1 MGMKML
7 ASWEAKKKKKKK
19 RLNDQGKAWSM
30 KQWQYNIKNLI
41 LKPKKSKF
49 FYRSQ
54 PTSPILSKPSALL
67 LSNTKR
73 SSKRSN
79 PVSASSMPL
88 KRQLLPASRLPQT
101 LLTPPWKS
109 KRRRRASMAKI
120 RICRSSNSREMGR
133 ERGEEGKERWRDS
146 MWILICWVWRWSF
159 WGLGTTWKIMGEE
172 RGDITFAGNLDDAVP
187 IVLWWAFFFSFE
199 RLRCPYDRA
208 FFWETLL
215 VFISILTRKCF
226 PIKPHSYDY
235 Y

>member
-1 MGMKML
+1 M
-7 ASWEAKKKKKKK
+7 
-19 RLNDQGKAWSM
+19 NDQGKAWSM

-172 RGDITFAGNLDDAVP
+172 RGDITFAGKSGWCSAYRPVMGFL
-187 IVLWWAFFFSFE
+187 FFIWKIKVSIRSSFF
-199 RLRCPYDRA
+199 LRN
-208 FFWETLL
+208 T
-215 VFISILTRKCF
+215 ISIYFYLDEEMF
-226 PIKPHSYDY
+226 SH
-235 Y
+235 